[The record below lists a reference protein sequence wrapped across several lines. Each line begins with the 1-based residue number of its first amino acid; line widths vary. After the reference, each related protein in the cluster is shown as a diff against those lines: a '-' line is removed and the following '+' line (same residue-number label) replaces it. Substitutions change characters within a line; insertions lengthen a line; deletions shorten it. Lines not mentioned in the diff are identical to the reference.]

1 MPAQRSERPSSSII
15 RAEGRIHQ
23 GPLPPPETLAD
34 YERVAPGFAE
44 RIFTLAEQEAEHR
57 RDLLRQD
64 AEHRRALE
72 TRQLDIGGRE
82 LLRGQLFGLLIGLAA
97 IGGGVY
103 TSVVGQPW
111 AGGFI
116 GTAGVVGLVSVFVL
130 GRRR

>member
-1 MPAQRSERPSSSII
+1 M
-15 RAEGRIHQ
+15 AE
-23 GPLPPPETLAD
+23 
-34 YERVAPGFAE
+34 YERVSPGFAE
-44 RIFTLAEQEAEHR
+44 RILSMAERE
-57 RDLLRQD
+57 

-72 TRQLDIGGRE
+72 VRQLDYGGRE

-103 TSVVGQPW
+103 SSVAGQPW